1 MHYPYATFYLE
12 AQRAKRDLLHVFKA
26 EPDVPAADPVLPA
39 AKCAPA
45 QTVKKKA
52 DSKLNLSEKLRY
64 SRELFRDATRNLV
77 TQKRP
82 GWAEG
87 DMSASSVIF
96 TIVLLGT
103 ILAGHTEHPVFWLS
117 VGPAPLGI
125 GFTAIMVVR
134 RGLGQDHSLPTSPE
148 RNSHGTP
155 SQSSVPS
162 PTSTIALRL
171 TDCSPSY
178 FSQAS
183 LRQSR
188 QDIVKTKTMKPE
200 RKNSSP
206 KEGTGA

>member
-12 AQRAKRDLLHVFKA
+12 AQRAKRDLLHVFKV
-26 EPDVPAADPVLPA
+26 EPDLPAADPILPA

-52 DSKLNLSEKLRY
+52 DSRLNLSEKLRY
-64 SRELFRDATRNLV
+64 SREPFRDATRNLV

-125 GFTAIMVVR
+125 GFSAIMVFR
-134 RGLGQDHSLPTSPE
+134 RGLGRDHS
-148 RNSHGTP
+148 
-155 SQSSVPS
+155 
-162 PTSTIALRL
+162 
-171 TDCSPSY
+171 SY
-178 FSQAS
+178 FSRAS

-188 QDIVKTKTMKPE
+188 QDTVKTKTMKPE